1 MIQMEPMTQYT
12 FLDICQQNNGIEIP
26 IIQRDYA
33 QGRIQETKKRE
44 RFLSALKKAVM
55 GNGISLDFIYG
66 SLTNGVLIP
75 LDGQQ
80 RLTTLFLLHWY
91 AAKGDSIDEKNW
103 LCLKKFTYATRAS
116 AKRFCEYL
124 LAFTPRFDNTDSISA
139 QIRDEAW
146 FPSAWE
152 NDPTIASMLQMLDDI
167 AQFFNDIGNLW
178 DALCSERKIT
188 FCFETLENM
197 GITDDI
203 YIKMNSRGKPLTD
216 FEHFKAELTSVI
228 NRDDFSLKID
238 TDWTNLL
245 WAYRGENEIIDEAF
259 LAYFHF
265 VSDIICIK
273 TNQVLQN
280 DYFKMLPLYSDGA
293 NVSQLETYFDC
304 WDGIRDI
311 DAYFN
316 NYFTTYEYE
325 TSKVTIYDSKTNLF
339 RDCCEKYQGIGSHD
353 FSIRKILIFYAF
365 IIRNTEG
372 KQLSDTDFRRRLRI
386 VRNLAWNSADE
397 LRTDRMKVLLQEVEY
412 IILKGQIL
420 TNNNGFNS
428 QQKKEE
434 LEKLIWCET
443 HTDGIESLF
452 HLEDHKLLYGCIA
465 IAELDKPSALE
476 KLRLLLNMDLLTVAR
491 VLLTYQDY
499 RQTTGTYKQIAN
511 YSEEVWKQ
519 MLHPSRQRNGFENI
533 RKAIA
538 TLLVNFSTITTD
550 TLNIQIEQ
558 YLQAAETS
566 KDWRYYFIKYP
577 NILQKPTNGKYDWEK
592 NYVIHVLNFNT
603 YRGYHWDAIS
613 LAISGEFGKNQKVIL
628 DNWNE
633 FLTLASGKKLVNKN
647 DRFIIQDT
655 EGNTV
660 YEELIQQTDGID
672 TVDRVVLAEAL
683 INKY

>member
-1 MIQMEPMTQYT
+1 MTQYT

-44 RFLSALKKAVM
+44 RFLAALKKAVI

-66 SLTNGVLIP
+66 SLTNGILIP

-91 AAKGDSIDEKNW
+91 AAKCDSIDEKSW
-103 LCLKKFTYATRAS
+103 LCLKKFTYATRTS
-116 AKRFCEYL
+116 AKRFCAHL
-124 LAFTPRFDNTDSISA
+124 LAFTPSFNTTDSISV

-167 AQFFNDIGNLW
+167 AKTFNDIRSLW
-178 DALCSERKIT
+178 VALCSKRKIT

-228 NRDDFSLKID
+228 KQDDFNLKID

-265 VSDIICIK
+265 VSDIICVK
-273 TNQVLQN
+273 ADKALQN
-280 DYFKMLPLYSDGA
+280 DYFKMLPLYNDVV
-293 NVSQLETYFDC
+293 NVRQLETYFDC
-304 WDGIRDI
+304 WYGIQDI
-311 DAYFN
+311 EAYFN
-316 NYFTTYEYE
+316 NYFATDEYE
-325 TSKVTIYDSKTNLF
+325 ISKVTIYDSKTNLF
-339 RDCCEKYQGIGSHD
+339 RDCCEKYQGIGSRD
-353 FSIRKILIFYAF
+353 FSIRKILMLYAF
-365 IIRNTEG
+365 IIRNTKG
-372 KQLSDTDFRRRLRI
+372 KQLADTHFRRRLRI

-397 LRTDRMKVLLQEVEY
+397 LRTDRMKVLLEEVES
-412 IILKGQIL
+412 IILQGQIL
-420 TNNNGFNS
+420 TSNNGFS
-428 QQKKEE
+428 TQQKQEE
-434 LEKLIWCET
+434 QKKLIWCEA
-443 HTDGIESLF
+443 HAEYVDLLF

-465 IAELDKPSALE
+465 IAELDKPNTLE

-491 VLLTYQDY
+491 ALLTYQDY
-499 RQTTGTYKQIAN
+499 RQTIGRYKQIAN
-511 YSEEVWKQ
+511 NSEDVWKQ
-519 MLHPSRQRNGFENI
+519 MLHPSRQRNGFEDI
-533 RKAIA
+533 RTAIA
-538 TLLVNFSTITTD
+538 TLLMNCAAITTD
-550 TLNIQIEQ
+550 ELDTRIKQ
-558 YLQAAETS
+558 YLQAAETP

-577 NILQKPTNGKYDWEK
+577 NILQKPTNGKYDWES
-592 NYVIHVLNFNT
+592 NYMIHILNYNT

-613 LAISGEFGKNQKVIL
+613 LAIYSEFGKSQKMLL

-633 FLTLASGKKLVNKN
+633 FLTLASGKKLVNKY
-647 DRFIIQDT
+647 DRFIIQDV

-660 YEELIQQTDGID
+660 HEEPIQQTDGID
-672 TVDRVVLAEAL
+672 TVDRVVLAKIL